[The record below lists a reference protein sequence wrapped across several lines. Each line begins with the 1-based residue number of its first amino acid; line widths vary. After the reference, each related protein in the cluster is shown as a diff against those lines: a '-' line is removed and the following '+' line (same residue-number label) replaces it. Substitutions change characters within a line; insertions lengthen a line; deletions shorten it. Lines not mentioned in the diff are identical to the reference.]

1 MGGNV
6 SENAGGMRA
15 AKYGITKDYVM
26 ALRAV
31 LPNGDII
38 VAGKKTIHTIV
49 TGKQIGRA
57 HV

>member
-1 MGGNV
+1 
-6 SENAGGMRA
+6 MRA

-38 VAGKKTIHTIV
+38 VAGKKQSKMLQDTTLLV
-49 TGKQIGRA
+49 F
-57 HV
+57 